1 MSRPSRP
8 ALRRSSR
15 LLTDKVRPTQIMH
28 ARRYATSAADSCAT
42 SGRSETIAIEQTT
55 CLSGTFS
62 LLCVAPPVLLCMRID
77 DTDFEEILAL
87 LPQESIPADST
98 QARQAVENFVDLV
111 ELLMRPLPL
120 PPAGKTSFR
129 LPSSGIQGPASPS
142 ARSIG
147 SASEVQGRDSRSGFE
162 RR

>member
-1 MSRPSRP
+1 
-8 ALRRSSR
+8 
-15 LLTDKVRPTQIMH
+15 
-28 ARRYATSAADSCAT
+28 
-42 SGRSETIAIEQTT
+42 
-55 CLSGTFS
+55 
-62 LLCVAPPVLLCMRID
+62 MRID